1 MTQFSVFR
9 TKWYW
14 NEKRRKLPIKRKTN
28 KHTKKI
34 QSNFSFIFF
43 LFFVIFLGLLLH
55 DFISVVGCVCYLL
68 VSSPWFRFRPEKHRR
83 LILASVADTGSGGRH
98 FLFPHRNQQQLICST
113 RIVRYEFMMGGRE
126 GSTRR
131 MMNNQ
136 PSESALTRLINF
148 NQLLL
153 S

>member
-1 MTQFSVFR
+1 MKR
-9 TKWYW
+9 EENYRLK
-14 NEKRRKLPIKRKTN
+14 EKQTN
-28 KHTKKI
+28 IQKKNTI
-34 QSNFSFIFF
+34 EFFVHFFFIFRY
-43 LFFVIFLGLLLH
+43 FLGLLLH

-113 RIVRYEFMMGGRE
+113 RIVRYEFKMGGRE